1 MQILAILFSLF
12 FLLPLQP
19 VQAADSSNNVPI
31 LAFHQVTQHISR
43 GARPLKIGLEAL
55 AKMGIKTILNID
67 NSKTEIAAEE
77 KNAKALGL
85 HMISLP
91 MSGFWEPQD
100 AQVEKILA
108 ELNNPAN
115 YPLFIH
121 CQHGHD
127 RTGLIMGLYRIQEQ
141 HWSAKEAYAEMLEL
155 GFHKQLVFLNHYFE
169 KKTGMDD

>member
-1 MQILAILFSLF
+1 MQLFSTIFSLF
-12 FLLPLQP
+12 LLLPFQP
-19 VQAADSSNNVPI
+19 AQASESSNKVPI

-43 GARPLKIGLEAL
+43 GARPLKVGLEAL
-55 AKMGIKTILNID
+55 AKMGVKTVLNID
-67 NSKTEIAAEE
+67 NNKKEIAAEA
-77 KNAKALGL
+77 KNADALGL

-91 MSGFWEPQD
+91 MSGFWAPED
-100 AQVEKILA
+100 AQVERILA

-141 HWSAKEAYAEMLEL
+141 HWSAKEAYAEMLAL

-169 KKTGMDD
+169 QKTGLEE

>member
-1 MQILAILFSLF
+1 MQILNTLLSLA
-12 FLLPLQP
+12 FLLSIQP
-19 VQAADSSNNVPI
+19 ARAADSSNNIPI

-43 GARPLKIGLEAL
+43 GARPLKVGLEAL
-55 AKMGIKTILNID
+55 AKMGVKTVINID
-67 NSKTEIAAEE
+67 NNKTEIAAEA
-77 KNAKALGL
+77 KNAAALGL
-85 HMISLP
+85 HMVSLP
-91 MSGFWEPQD
+91 MSGFWEPKD

-108 ELNNPAN
+108 ELKNPTN

-141 HWSAKEAYAEMLEL
+141 NWSAKEAYTEMLEL
-155 GFHKQLVFLNHYFE
+155 GFHKKLVFLNHYFE

>member
-1 MQILAILFSLF
+1 MQILATLFSLF
-12 FLLPLQP
+12 LFLPLQP
-19 VQAADSSNNVPI
+19 VYATNSSNAVPI
-31 LAFHQVTQHISR
+31 LAFHQVNQHISR
-43 GARPLKIGLEAL
+43 GARPLKVGLEAL
-55 AKMGIKTILNID
+55 AKMGVKTILNID
-67 NSKTEIAAEE
+67 NSKTEIAAEA

-85 HMISLP
+85 DMISLP
-91 MSGFWEPQD
+91 MSGFWEPKD

-108 ELNNPAN
+108 VLTDPAN

-141 HWSAKEAYAEMLEL
+141 NWSAKEAYTEMLAL